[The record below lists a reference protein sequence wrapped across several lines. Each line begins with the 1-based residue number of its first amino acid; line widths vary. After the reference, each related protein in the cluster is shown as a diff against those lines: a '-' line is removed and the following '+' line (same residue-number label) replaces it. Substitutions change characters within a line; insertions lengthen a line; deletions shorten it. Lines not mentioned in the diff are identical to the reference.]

1 MKARS
6 RKSFYYRTVA
16 PVALGMVLCSSGAFA
31 QVRTFDIPSQDAS
44 HSIAEFAKQAGIE
57 IFAPSDKL
65 RGVQLP
71 AIQGKHDVREALS
84 LLLAG
89 SNLTVASDD
98 GTLVTLRNKPA
109 QTPAGFIKIA
119 ASSTAPLPQA
129 TPVQAAAASVE
140 EIVVTGSRVVRDG
153 YEAPTPV
160 SVMGS
165 DQLNAISATN
175 IADAVNRL
183 PALSG
188 SVSPHNSS
196 HSVSSGTA
204 GVNNLNLRA
213 LNPSR
218 TLVLL
223 DGQRVVGS
231 QITGFNNNG
240 GSPDVNAFP
249 DELISRVDVVTGGA
263 SAAYGSDAVAGVVN
277 FVLDHNF
284 TGVKGEMQGG
294 VTTYGDDRAYKV
306 ALTGGTA
313 FGGDRGHFLIS
324 GNASYSQGV
333 RFNPRPWNAQNWQI
347 ITNPAYGTNAAA
359 GQSTSVPAYITRPD
373 ASLAVAMPGGLITTG
388 PLKGTYFGPGGN
400 PLKFN
405 YGTLSGSTMMFGGD
419 WQAARIDYINDL
431 DIGLVRQT
439 FFTRT
444 SYKLTDDIEVF
455 AQFQWAQAHST
466 LNSVPNFELGNITV
480 KADNAFIPAAL
491 RPALAGVTSFIMGT
505 TNQDIGTL
513 DADNMR
519 VFRRHVIGAEGNL
532 DALGSN
538 WKWEG
543 YYQEST
549 THLSVRAPQD
559 VVTPQFMAATDAVF
573 APNGSIVCR
582 STLTNPGNGCVPY
595 NLFGTGV
602 NTQAA
607 RSYSSATGFQ
617 STAVGQDV
625 IAFSMNGNPLE
636 GWAGPISL
644 AFGAEHRYEGVYG
657 INSALDGTNSFFA
670 GNYHASVGHF
680 DVNEGFVETVVP
692 LAKDVAWARTMDLD
706 VAARFT
712 SYSTSGLVTTWKVG
726 MNYQPFDD
734 IRLRATRSRDIR
746 APNLGELFS
755 AGASG
760 TGNVTDP
767 ATGITTTIV
776 APTKGNP
783 GLQPERA
790 DSSEIGMVVSPSFL
804 PGFQASVDYYNIDIS
819 GAIAALSSQQVVNLC
834 FAGNTALCSTIRRTN
849 GLIDFI
855 NLLPQNINSQG
866 THGMDFEATYRT
878 PLSSIVSSWDG
889 DFTLNGKATY
899 VFSLRTVDTSGIT
912 QGAGVVSDGLNQPSV
927 PTLRYTISAT
937 LNIDPIQSVLTMRG
951 LGSGKINNAFVVCTS
966 GCPTSTTANPT
977 IDNNRVNAVSYFDL
991 ALNYKLTVGGSDAT
1005 LFLVTENLLN
1015 TAPPLIPGIS
1025 AAAGGSGGGGYYA
1038 GQYNAS
1044 NYDRL
1049 GRMFRAGVRFKM

>member
-1 MKARS
+1 MMMWS
-6 RKSFYYRTVA
+6 
-16 PVALGMVLCSSGAFA
+16 GGAFA
-31 QVRTFDIPSQDAS
+31 QVRVFDIPSQDAS

-57 IFAPSDKL
+57 IFAPSEKL
-65 RGVQLP
+65 RGVHLP
-71 AIQGKHDVREALS
+71 AIQGKHDVREALA

-89 SNLTVASDD
+89 SGLTVASDD
-98 GTLVTLRNKPA
+98 GTLVTLRNKPIPA
-109 QTPAGFIKIA
+109 AAGFIKVA
-119 ASSTAPLPQA
+119 ATSAVQVPQA
-129 TPVQAAAASVE
+129 APVQSAATASVE

-153 YEAPTPV
+153 YESPTPV
-160 SVMGS
+160 SVMGA

-175 IADAVNRL
+175 IADSVNRL

-294 VTTYGDDRAYKV
+294 VTTYGDDRAYKI
-306 ALTGGTA
+306 ALTGGTDFA
-313 FGGDRGHFLIS
+313 GGKGHFLIS

-333 RFNPRPWNAQNWQI
+333 RFNPRPWNAQDWQI

-373 ASLAVAMPGGLITTG
+373 ASLAVAMPGGIITTG
-388 PLKGTYFGPGGN
+388 PLKGTYFGPGGT
-400 PLKFN
+400 PIKFN

-431 DIGLVRQT
+431 DIGLARQT
-439 FFTRT
+439 FFTRA
-444 SYKLTDDIEVF
+444 SYNLTDDIEVF

-491 RPALAGVTSFIMGT
+491 RAQLGATPSFIMGT

-519 VFRRHVIGAEGNL
+519 VFRRHVLGADGSL
-532 DALGSN
+532 DAFGSD
-538 WKWEG
+538 WKWNA

-549 THLSVRAPQD
+549 THLSARAPQD
-559 VVTPQFMAATDAVF
+559 LVTPQFMAATDAVF
-573 APNGSIVCR
+573 APNGAIVCR

-602 NTQAA
+602 NSQAA
-607 RSYSSATGFQ
+607 IAYVSATGFQ
-617 STAVGQDV
+617 STSVGQDV
-625 IAFSMNGNPLE
+625 MAFSMNGNPIE
-636 GWAGPISL
+636 AWAGPVSL

-657 INSALDGTNSFFA
+657 INSPLDSANSFFA
-670 GNYHASVGHF
+670 GNYHASLGHF

-692 LAKDVAWARTMDLD
+692 LAKDTAWARTMDLD
-706 VAARFT
+706 LAARFT
-712 SYSTSGLVTTWKVG
+712 SYSTSGFVTTWKVG
-726 MNYQPFDD
+726 VNYQPFDD

-783 GLQPERA
+783 ALQPEKA
-790 DSSEIGMVVSPSFL
+790 DSSEIGIVVSPSFW

-819 GAIAALSSQQVVNLC
+819 GAIAALNSQQTVNLC
-834 FAGNTALCSTIRRTN
+834 FTGNAALCSTIHRTN

-855 NLLPQNINSQG
+855 NINSQG

-878 PLSSIVSSWDG
+878 PLASIVSSWDG

-912 QGAGVVSDGLNQPSV
+912 QGAGVVSDGLSQPSA
-927 PTLRYTISAT
+927 PTFRYTVSAT
-937 LNIDPIQSVLTMRG
+937 LNVDPIQGVFTVRG

-966 GCPTSTTANPT
+966 SCPVSTTANPT
-977 IDNNRVNAVSYFDL
+977 IDNNHVKAVSYLDL
-991 ALNYKLTVGGSDAT
+991 ALNYKLAMGDGEAT

-1015 TAPPLIPGIS
+1015 TAPPLIAGIS

-1038 GQYNAS
+1038 GQYNAF

-1049 GRMFRAGVRFKM
+1049 GRMFRAGIRFKM